1 MNRIARISNAIA
13 VVFAISFSM
22 PALANQSKECTE
34 LCDCASL
41 CSKPCSFAFN
51 GPLNH
56 TCAEVGLCV
65 GGYDCGGFAAG
76 GSEKAAAGRA
86 SAELPWLATSCTPES
101 RHAAVAS
108 RNR

>member
-1 MNRIARISNAIA
+1 MNRASWTSAALAIGLLLSLS
-13 VVFAISFSM
+13 V

-56 TCAEVGLCV
+56 TCGEVGLCV
-65 GGYDCGGFAAG
+65 GGFDCGGFAAA
-76 GSEKAAAGRA
+76 GSGVSAKP
-86 SAELPWLATSCTPES
+86 SAELPWLATKCAAES
-101 RHAAVAS
+101 SVP
-108 RNR
+108 